1 MSSKVNRYNFCIN
14 SSEKSRK
21 KQALNEAQVL
31 ASVTALDENP
41 NVVHYYQAWFE
52 EDNMYLVM
60 EYCPTSLK
68 NIKTQCKH
76 KGFSES
82 EILKIL
88 KDVLNGLQN
97 LHDLKIVHL
106 DIKTGTI
113 VENDV

>member
-1 MSSKVNRYNFCIN
+1 LE
-14 SSEKSRK
+14 EKNRK
-21 KQALNEAQVL
+21 KQALNEAQAL

-60 EYCPTSLK
+60 EYCPTSLNLLK
-68 NIKTQCKH
+68 RQH
-76 KGFSES
+76 KLTGFNEQ
-82 EILKIL
+82 EILNIL

-106 DIKTGTI
+106 DIKTGKKV
-113 VENDV
+113 VEIS